1 MSKGSKR
8 RPRLV
13 DSKTFDSNYWPPPV
27 VRSKS
32 DLPVRC
38 PRIRVQPNALEGDR
52 KHLKHN
58 EDAEVT
64 ETNEDQEVVEAGVDA
79 EHSEHWGAGT
89 QADARH
95 SERLK
100 SATSWR
106 VHSTRE
112 VRRMWT
118 MPNRVQGGDGEGKL
132 SRATGGMVIAR
143 GTDRTR
149 LHAEMP
155 KRLRETRSKRKV
167 EGSQRRCRG
176 LWTEMNLTFYFF
188 GGKSV

>member
-1 MSKGSKR
+1 M
-8 RPRLV
+8 
-13 DSKTFDSNYWPPPV
+13 
-27 VRSKS
+27 
-32 DLPVRC
+32 
-38 PRIRVQPNALEGDR
+38 
-52 KHLKHN
+52 KHN

-64 ETNEDQEVVEAGVDA
+64 EAKEDQEVAEAGGDA
-79 EHSEHWGAGT
+79 EHSEHWGAGR

-95 SERLK
+95 SEGLK

-106 VHSTRE
+106 VQSTRE

-118 MPNRVQGGDGEGKL
+118 MPNRVQGGDGKGKL

-143 GTDRTR
+143 GTYRTR

-176 LWTEMNLTFYFF
+176 LRTGMNICKELSPHKFREECGMLCATQAVAEKMVILLKM
-188 GGKSV
+188 KSMLDAQRAVAHQ